1 MDQDMQLAAAIQ
13 VENLHKN
20 YGSLTAVQNISFFVQ
35 NQEIFGIVGPNGAG
49 KTTTIECLEGLRR
62 PDKGLVRVLGLDP
75 QKSRRELH
83 KRIGVQL
90 QESHIAS
97 QIKVWEVLDLYTS
110 FYAKSADYEDLMEK
124 LQLSP
129 IRSTYYSRLSGG
141 QKQRLFI
148 AMSLINDPEI
158 VFFDELTT
166 GLDPQARRVIWDLV
180 REVNDSGKTVV
191 LTTHFMEEAE
201 RLCDR
206 VLIMD
211 HGKIVA
217 LDTPENLVKNLDAE
231 HKVIFSVKGNFQTE
245 GFADLATVENINVF
259 RDRVTIS
266 GKDHRLLADVVNLL
280 AEKGIRYYDL
290 QTQLPNLE
298 DVFIRLTGKEI
309 RN

>member
-1 MDQDMQLAAAIQ
+1 MSQEAAIQ

-20 YGSLTAVQNISFFVQ
+20 YGSFTAVQDISFLV
-35 NQEIFGIVGPNGAG
+35 NHREIFGIVGPNGAG

-62 PDKGLVRVLGLDP
+62 PDKGTVLVLGLDP
-75 QKSRRELH
+75 QKSRRALH
-83 KRIGVQL
+83 ERIGVQL

-110 FYAKSADYEDLMEK
+110 FYEKAVDYEELMAK
-124 LQLSP
+124 LNLSP
-129 IRSTYYSRLSGG
+129 SRSTFYSRLSGG

-180 REVNDSGKTVV
+180 REVNESGKTVV

-217 LDTPENLVKNLDAE
+217 LDTPENLVKNLGAE
-231 HKVIFSVKGNFQTE
+231 HKVIFSVKGKFQTK
-245 GFADLATVENINVF
+245 GFADLGTVENIDIF
-259 RDRVTIS
+259 RDKVTIS
-266 GKDHRLLADVVNLL
+266 GKDQRLLADVVNLL
-280 AEKGIRYYDL
+280 AEKNVRYYDL
-290 QTQLPNLE
+290 QTQQPNLE

>member
-1 MDQDMQLAAAIQ
+1 MPQDAAIQ

-20 YGSLTAVQNISFFVQ
+20 YGSFTAVQDISFSVQ
-35 NQEIFGIVGPNGAG
+35 NNEIFGIVGPNGAG

-62 PDKGLVRVLGLDP
+62 PDQGLVRVLGLDP
-75 QKSRRELH
+75 QKSRRALH
-83 KRIGVQL
+83 ERIGVQL

-110 FYAKSADYEDLMEK
+110 FYDKSVDYEELMAK
-124 LQLSP
+124 LNLSP
-129 IRSTYYSRLSGG
+129 SRSTFYSRLSGG

-148 AMSLINDPEI
+148 ALSLINDPEI

-166 GLDPQARRVIWDLV
+166 GLDPQARRVIWGLV
-180 REVNDSGKTVV
+180 QEVNDSGKTVV

-211 HGKIVA
+211 HGRIVA
-217 LDTPENLVKNLDAE
+217 LDTPENLIKNLEAA
-231 HKVIFSVKGNFQTE
+231 HKVIFAVKGQFRTE
-245 GFADLATVENINVF
+245 DFGLLATVETVEIF
-259 RDRVTIS
+259 RDKVTIS
-266 GKDHRLLADVVNLL
+266 GKDQRLLAEVVNLL
-280 AEKGIRYYDL
+280 AERKIRYYDL
-290 QTQLPNLE
+290 QTQQPNLE

>member
-1 MDQDMQLAAAIQ
+1 MQEDASIR
-13 VENLHKN
+13 VENLRKS
-20 YGSLTAVQNISFFVQ
+20 YGNLAAVQEISFSVH

-62 PDKGLVRVLGLDP
+62 PDSGHVRVLGLDP
-75 QKSRRELH
+75 QKDRRALH
-83 KRIGVQL
+83 ERIGVQL

-110 FYAKSADYEDLMEK
+110 FYARSVDYENLMEK
-124 LQLSP
+124 LNLTPS
-129 IRSTYYSRLSGG
+129 RTTFYSRLSGG

-148 AMSLINDPEI
+148 ALSLINDPEI

-231 HKVIFSVKGNFQTE
+231 HKVIFSVKGDFQKE
-245 GFADLATVENINVF
+245 GFAGLASVETIDIF
-259 RDRVTIS
+259 RDKVTIS
-266 GKDHRLLADVVNLL
+266 GKDQRLLPDVVNLL
-280 AEKGIRYYDL
+280 AEKAIRYYDL
-290 QTQLPNLE
+290 QTKQPNLE

>member
-1 MDQDMQLAAAIQ
+1 MDQDIKQNAAIQ
-13 VENLHKN
+13 VEDLQKK
-20 YGSLTAVQNISFFVQ
+20 YGTFTAVENVSFSVH

-62 PDKGLVRVLGLDP
+62 PDKGLIRVLGLDP
-75 QKSRRELH
+75 QKSRRALH
-83 KRIGVQL
+83 RRIGVQL

-110 FYAKSADYEDLMEK
+110 FYANSVDYENLMTK
-124 LQLSP
+124 LQLLS
-129 IRSTYYSRLSGG
+129 IRSRFYSRLSGG

-148 AMSLINDPEI
+148 AMSLINNPEI

-180 REVNDSGKTVV
+180 REINGSGKTVV

-211 HGKIVA
+211 HGKVVA
-217 LDTPENLVKNLDAE
+217 LDSPENLVKKLGAE
-231 HKVIFSVKGNFQTE
+231 HKIIFSVKGKFHPE
-245 GFADLATVENINVF
+245 GFDGLSTVENIAVF
-259 RDRVTIS
+259 RDKVTIT
-266 GKDHRLLADVVNLL
+266 GIDQRLLADVVNLL
-280 AEKGIRYYDL
+280 AEKNIRYYDL
-290 QTQLPNLE
+290 QTQQPNLE
-298 DVFIRLTGKEI
+298 DVFIKLTGKEI
-309 RN
+309 RD

>member
-1 MDQDMQLAAAIQ
+1 MQQDAAIQ
-13 VENLHKN
+13 VENLQKN
-20 YGSLTAVQNISFFVQ
+20 YGAFTAVKDVSFSVH
-35 NQEIFGIVGPNGAG
+35 NREIFGIVGPNGAG

-75 QKSRRELH
+75 QKNRRVLH
-83 KRIGVQL
+83 ERIGVQL

-110 FYAKSADYEDLMEK
+110 FYAKSVDYEELMEK
-124 LQLSP
+124 LQLFPS
-129 IRSTYYSRLSGG
+129 RSTFYSRLSGG

-211 HGKIVA
+211 SGKIVA
-217 LDTPENLVKNLDAE
+217 LDTPESLVKNLGAE
-231 HKVIFSVKGNFQTE
+231 HKIIFSVKGRIQTE
-245 GFADLATVENINVF
+245 DFAGLATIENIDVF
-259 RDRVTIS
+259 RDKVTIS
-266 GKDHRLLADVVNLL
+266 GKDQRLLADVVNLL

-290 QTQLPNLE
+290 QTQQPNLE
-298 DVFIRLTGKEI
+298 DVFIRLTGREI